1 MGDSAPTAPPL
12 PARQFVILSTQR
24 SGSNWLEDRLAG
36 HPNITMYREEV
47 FRPTL
52 DKPVAYRSYRD
63 AAKPRRLLGR
73 AAPPV
78 SKFRYLRW
86 LHRNA
91 PEAAPVIGF
100 RLMYDQL
107 RRNPSLGVLLA
118 TQRTPVVH
126 LVRENVLATHVSVV
140 AARTSGLYVT
150 RSTEKKTP
158 PVRLDAAGLVAD
170 LERRVALIERHRRM
184 LRVVPHIEVGF
195 RELTTDAASCDRRML
210 DFLGL
215 PVTELGSAVRRSGDR
230 PLAERIVNLDEIT
243 EALRDTCFA
252 DALDSSQA

>member
-1 MGDSAPTAPPL
+1 MGA
-12 PARQFVILSTQR
+12 ARQFVILSTQR

-36 HPNITMYREEV
+36 HPRITMYREEI

-52 DKPVAYRSYRD
+52 TKPIAYRSYRD
-63 AAKPRRLLGR
+63 SDTVRRLLGR
-73 AAPPV
+73 VAPPV
-78 SKFRYLRW
+78 AKFRYLRW

-91 PEAAPVIGF
+91 PDAAQVVGF

-118 TQRTPVVH
+118 AQRTPVVH
-126 LVRENVLATHVSVV
+126 LVRKNVLATHVSVV

-170 LERRVALIERHRRM
+170 LERRIAFIDRHRRM
-184 LRVVPHIEVGF
+184 LRTVPHIEVGF
-195 RELTTDAASCDRRML
+195 TELTADPDAGDRRIL

-215 PVTELGSAVRRSGDR
+215 PAADLGSMVRRSGDR
-230 PLAERIVNLDEIT
+230 PLDERIVNIDEV
-243 EALRDTCFA
+243 AGVLRNTRFDDLLA
-252 DALDSSQA
+252 GESRHV